1 MSGDSGEDVKAA
13 GLDEIAQGITLVLGE
28 LKDLGIDS
36 LAGAGRGSPNSACPD
51 WSWATRSCCRGSR
64 RSVNAGS
71 GACAPW

>member
-1 MSGDSGEDVKAA
+1 MSGDAGEDIKAA

-36 LAGAGRGSPNSACPD
+36 LAGAGRGFSNSPSPG

-64 RSVNAGS
+64 RSANAGS
-71 GACAPW
+71 GACARW